1 MTDMPHP
8 QDRRFEGKV
17 ALVTGGATGIGR
29 ETSKAFAASGAKV
42 MIGDIDPRAEETVAI
57 IKQAGGEADFCQTDV
72 TDGQAVRAL
81 VARTLERFGGMHCAF
96 NNAGILPPLRQ
107 IHEVPDDELD
117 LAINVD
123 FKGVW
128 YAMQAEIKHFLEVGG
143 GAIVNTA
150 SVGALI
156 ADPNMAAYCAMKHAV
171 AGLTKAA
178 AVEYATRNIRV
189 NCVAP
194 GFIDTPMTADWVA
207 SEEFKTMFF
216 QHNVSGRMAQPEEI
230 AGTVLH
236 LCSDAAS
243 FVNGAVWAIDGG
255 QTAH

>member
-1 MTDMPHP
+1 MSE
-8 QDRRFEGKV
+8 RFEGKV

-29 ETSKAFAASGAKV
+29 ATATAFAADGAKV
-42 MIGDIDPRAEETVAI
+42 MIGDIDERAEETVAI
-57 IKQAGGEADFCQTDV
+57 IKQAGGEAEFTPTDV
-72 TDGQAVRAL
+72 TDGQAVRDL
-81 VARTLERFGGMHCAF
+81 VAGCLKRFGGMHMAF
-96 NNAGILPPLRQ
+96 NNAGVLPPQRP

-117 LAINVD
+117 QAIDVD

-128 YAMQAEIKHFLEVGG
+128 YALQAEIRHFLEIGR

-178 AVEYATRNIRV
+178 AVEYAQKNIRV
-189 NCVAP
+189 NAIAP
-194 GFIDTPMTADWVA
+194 GFVRTPMTEHWAD
-207 SEEFKTMFF
+207 SKEFTDMFF
-216 QHNVSGRMAQPEEI
+216 QQNISGRYAQPEEI

-243 FVNGAVWAIDGG
+243 FVNGAIWTIDGG

>member
-1 MTDMPHP
+1 MSEVSYD
-8 QDRRFEGKV
+8 FSGKT

-29 ETSKAFAASGAKV
+29 ETAKAFAANGANV
-42 MIGDIDPRAEETVAI
+42 MIGDVDERAEETVAI
-57 IKQAGGEADFCQTDV
+57 IKQAGGTADFYKTDIR
-72 TDGQAVRAL
+72 DGAQVREL
-81 VARTLERFGGMHCAF
+81 VASTLSRFGGLQMAF
-96 NNAGILPPLRQ
+96 NNAGVLPPLRPM
-107 IHEVPDDELD
+107 HEVPDDELD
-117 LAINVD
+117 LPIEVN

-128 YAMQAEIKHFLEVGG
+128 YAMQAEIRHFLEVGG
-143 GAIVNTA
+143 GSIVNTA

-171 AGLTKAA
+171 SGLTKAA
-178 AVEYATRNIRV
+178 AVEYAQQNIRV

-194 GFIDTPMTADWVA
+194 GFIATPMTQAWVE
-207 SEEFKTMFF
+207 SKEFTDMFF
-216 QHNVSGRMAQPEEI
+216 QHNVSGRFAQPEEI

-243 FVNGAVWAIDGG
+243 FVNGATWAVDGG

>member
-1 MTDMPHP
+1 MSQLTYNFSG
-8 QDRRFEGKV
+8 QT

-29 ETSKAFAASGAKV
+29 ETAKAFAAAGASV
-42 MIGDIDPRAEETVAI
+42 MIGDIDERAEETVAI
-57 IKQAGGEADFCQTDV
+57 IRQAGGTADFVRTDV
-72 TDGQAVRAL
+72 TDGAQVRAL
-81 VARTLERFGGMHCAF
+81 VATTLSCFGSLHMAF
-96 NNAGILPPLRQ
+96 NNAGVLPPLRRL
-107 IHEVPDDELD
+107 HEVPDDELN

-128 YAMQAEIKHFLEVGG
+128 YAMQAEIRHFLDVGG
-143 GAIVNTA
+143 GSIVNTA

-178 AVEYATRNIRV
+178 AVEYARENIRV
-189 NCVAP
+189 NCIAP
-194 GFIDTPMTADWVA
+194 GFIATPMTQDWVA
-207 SEEFKTMFF
+207 SEEFKAMFF
-216 QHNVSGRMAQPEEI
+216 QHNVSGRFAGPEEI

-236 LCSDAAS
+236 LSSDAAS
-243 FVNGAVWAIDGG
+243 FVNGATWTIDGG